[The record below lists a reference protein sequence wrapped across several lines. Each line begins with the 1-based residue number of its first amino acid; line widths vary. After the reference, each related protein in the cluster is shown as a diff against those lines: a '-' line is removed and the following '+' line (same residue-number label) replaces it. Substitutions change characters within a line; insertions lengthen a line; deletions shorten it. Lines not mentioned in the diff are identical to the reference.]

1 MFSEN
6 FGEILYPKNLEG
18 KTMKWNVNQRNTSVN
33 LALTGLMAA
42 LVLVATMFFKV
53 QIPVGTDKTMIGFA
67 NVFCILAGL
76 LLGPVYGGLAAGI
89 GSCIFDLIG
98 GWADSA
104 PTTLLFKFLMAFVC
118 GLIAWGG
125 DRTAKKLSRVIV
137 GAVSGSLV
145 YCVLYLGYSFLKLLL
160 VGSAPEAAAIA
171 MVTKLAATLTN
182 AVVADV
188 IAVPFFFAIRKAL
201 ERAHLPVGGA
211 RGA

>member
-1 MFSEN
+1 MN
-6 FGEILYPKNLEG
+6 FNRSKRG
-18 KTMKWNVNQRNTSVN
+18 TTVN

-53 QIPVGTDKTMIGFA
+53 QIPVGPDKTMIGFA

-104 PTTLLFKFLMAFVC
+104 PTTLLFKFMMAFVC

-125 DRTAKKLSRVIV
+125 DKTAQKLSRVV
-137 GAVSGSLV
+137 TGAVSGSLV
-145 YCVLYLGYSFLKLLL
+145 YCVLYLGYSALKLILL
-160 VGSAPEAAAIA
+160 GSAPEAAMIA
-171 MVTKLAATLTN
+171 MTTKLGATLTN
-182 AVVADV
+182 AIIADV

-201 ERAHLPVGGA
+201 DRAHLPVGG
-211 RGA
+211 RLRHS

>member
-1 MFSEN
+1 MK
-6 FGEILYPKNLEG
+6 LNLNE
-18 KTMKWNVNQRNTSVN
+18 RNTSVN

-53 QIPVGTDKTMIGFA
+53 EIPVGTGKTMIGFA
-67 NVFCILAGL
+67 NVFCILSGL

-89 GSCIFDLIG
+89 GSCIFDLMG

-104 PTTLLFKFLMAFVC
+104 PTTLIFKFMMAFVC

-125 DRTAKKLSRVIV
+125 DRTARALPRDC
-137 GAVSGSLV
+137 GCSGSLC
-145 YCVLYLGYSFLKLLL
+145 YCVLYLGYSFLKLIL

-182 AVVADV
+182 AIVADV

-201 ERAHLPVGGA
+201 ERAHLPVGGPRRA
-211 RGA
+211 

>member
-1 MFSEN
+1 
-6 FGEILYPKNLEG
+6 
-18 KTMKWNVNQRNTSVN
+18 MKFHLNERNTSVN

-53 QIPVGTDKTMIGFA
+53 QLPVGTDKTLIGFA

-104 PTTLLFKFLMAFVC
+104 PSTLIFKFLMAFVC

-125 DRTAKKLSRVIV
+125 DHTARKLSRVIV
-137 GAVSGSLV
+137 GAVSGSL
-145 YCVLYLGYSFLKLLL
+145 CYLSLIHIFQ
-160 VGSAPEAAAIA
+160 EA
-171 MVTKLAATLTN
+171 V
-182 AVVADV
+182 
-188 IAVPFFFAIRKAL
+188 
-201 ERAHLPVGGA
+201 
-211 RGA
+211 

>member
-1 MFSEN
+1 
-6 FGEILYPKNLEG
+6 
-18 KTMKWNVNQRNTSVN
+18 MKFKFDQRNTSVN

-104 PTTLLFKFLMAFVC
+104 PTTLLFKFMMACVC

-125 DRTAKKLSRVIV
+125 DKTAKKFSRVAA
-137 GAVSGSLV
+137 GAVSGSLI
-145 YCVLYLGYSFLKLLL
+145 YCGLYLGYSFLKLLL
-160 VGSAPEAAAIA
+160 MGSAPEAAGIA
-171 MVTKLAATLTN
+171 MLTKLAATLTN
-182 AVVADV
+182 AIVADV
-188 IAVPFFFAIRKAL
+188 IAVPFFFAIRRAL
-201 ERAHLPVGGA
+201 ERAHLPVGGGMRPG
-211 RGA
+211 RGSAGSIR

>member
-1 MFSEN
+1 
-6 FGEILYPKNLEG
+6 
-18 KTMKWNVNQRNTSVN
+18 MKFHLNERNTSVN

-42 LVLVATMFFKV
+42 LVLVASVFFKV
-53 QIPVGTDKTMIGFA
+53 QIPVRTDKTMIGFA

-104 PTTLLFKFLMAFVC
+104 PSTLIFKFLMAFVC

-125 DRTAKKLSRVIV
+125 DHTARKLSRVIV
-137 GAVSGSLV
+137 GAVSGSLC
-145 YCVLYLGYSFLKLLL
+145 YCVLYLGYSFVKLIL
-160 VGSAPEAAAIA
+160 VGSAPEAAALA

-182 AVVADV
+182 AIVADV

-201 ERAHLPVGGA
+201 ERAHLPVGGPRRA
-211 RGA
+211 